1 MFLGLSKAFLRNF
14 VLFLPWQKVFG
25 ANIYVFSISGVDP
38 SIILEKKETI
48 FLIGLNQEQD
58 QNKQC

>member
-1 MFLGLSKAFLRNF
+1 MFLGLSKALLRIF
-14 VLFLPWQKVFG
+14 VLIFPLQKVIG
-25 ANIYVFSISGVDP
+25 ANIYVFISGVDP

-58 QNKQC
+58 QNEQC